1 MIGRIGNNYRDHVSR
16 LQQVASVQ
24 GAKTLTEQKTIQKK
38 WGVRYSELQR
48 LFNIVRY
55 HCVDVMHNLLL
66 GTAKDMMDT
75 WKSIGLLSADQMD
88 LIQETVNKV

>member
-1 MIGRIGNNYRDHVSR
+1 
-16 LQQVASVQ
+16 
-24 GAKTLTEQKTIQKK
+24 
-38 WGVRYSELQR
+38 
-48 LFNIVRY
+48 
-55 HCVDVMHNLLL
+55 MHNLLL